1 MDTDADPTSPEQA
14 TRILEL
20 LWRHTL
26 PAKPGARG
34 PKPGLT
40 VDAVVAAGI
49 ALADRDGLDKLT
61 IRAVAAELGVR
72 AMSLYTYVPSKDAL
86 LVLMVDAVAADD
98 PPIPAELPARDR
110 LIALAGQVRAEL
122 IAHPWLLTVSP
133 WRQVL
138 GPARMRRYEQQLRA
152 IDGIGLSDLAMD
164 RAVAVLTDFATGNAR
179 LAVAAAGAAA
189 QLSDAQWWQVHGP
202 LLARVI
208 PAEDFPLAGRVGTAA
223 GEHYQAPADP
233 DGAFA
238 YGVAILVDGILADP
252 ARA

>member
-1 MDTDADPTSPEQA
+1 MPTDGDEKSTAQA
-14 TRILEL
+14 SQILEL
-20 LWRHTL
+20 LWRHHV

-49 ALADRDGLDKLT
+49 ALADRDGIAKLT

-72 AMSLYTYVPSKDAL
+72 AMSIYTYVPSKEAL
-86 LVLMVDAVAADD
+86 VVLMVDAVAAEDA
-98 PPIPAELPARDR
+98 PIPAELPIRDR
-110 LIALAGQVRAEL
+110 MIAVAERIRTEL
-122 IAHPWLLTVSP
+122 LAHPWLLEVSP

-138 GPARMRRYEQQLRA
+138 GPARMRRYEHQLAA
-152 IDGIGLSDLAMD
+152 IEGAGLSDLTMD
-164 RAVAVLTDFATGNAR
+164 RAIAVLTDFATGNAR

-189 QLSDAQWWQVHGP
+189 QLSDADWWRVHGP
-202 LLARVI
+202 LLI
-208 PAEDFPLAGRVGTAA
+208 ELISAEEFPLAGRVGATV

-238 YGVAILVDGILADP
+238 YGVATLVDGILADS
-252 ARA
+252 